1 MLFLLTISTR
11 SLPFGF
17 DRYRCSSCERAAKT
31 GDCSSRTDLHSL
43 STRGG
48 RSRRLGTAGSR
59 SVYFICRITCFVLRE
74 SSSHFDSPPLASLI
88 QGEVTQTYSAVR
100 VGDALALWR
109 FVLAVAMEESYSLTF
124 NEIAQL
130 ADLEQ
135 SAPEPSQ
142 QRLYSRPNSEE
153 TKLRA
158 DLAPP
163 HFGDVVWAEHY
174 SDAIPPILRARDL
187 HTFDALH
194 PVALAKVSLFYL
206 LLHLKS
212 HFVCK

>member
-11 SLPFGF
+11 SLPSLDSTVIGAPHANVP
-17 DRYRCSSCERAAKT
+17 RRRATAQAGPTCIHYRLVVDAA
-31 GDCSSRTDLHSL
+31 GVWAR
-43 STRGG
+43 RGPG
-48 RSRRLGTAGSR
+48 P
-59 SVYFICRITCFVLRE
+59 FILFAVTCFVLRE

-174 SDAIPPILRARDL
+174 SDAMPPILQARDL

-206 LLHLKS
+206 L
-212 HFVCK
+212 